1 MGCTK
6 CKEKKTTKKLLY
18 EATGNNDSKIIIF
31 IIIWSLFAIY
41 GIISFIN
48 LFL

>member
-1 MGCTK
+1 MGCSK
-6 CKEKKTTKKLLY
+6 CKEKNTKKEIY
-18 EATGNNDSKIIIF
+18 ETVGDTDGKIIVF

-41 GIISFIN
+41 GIITFIN